1 VYCDFFNLRERPF
14 DLTPNP
20 RYLLLTATHREALA
34 NLEYGMSA
42 GKGLTL
48 LTGEA
53 GTGKT
58 TLVRRAL
65 AARAGAEGRQYVYLN
80 NPTFTRREFYEF
92 LTAQFGL
99 APELA
104 DSKARFL
111 AALEQ
116 DLRQRHAGR
125 TTPVLVIDEAQS
137 LPDELLEEIRLLANI
152 ETDTDKLLPLVL
164 AGQPELALR
173 LNQSGLRQL
182 KQRVALRCQV
192 VPLTLAETAAYIAGR
207 IRLAGGDAPS
217 LMSRDA
223 VVSVFEHA
231 RGIPRTISVI
241 CDNALMAAF
250 AAGERPITTQI
261 VRAVARDF
269 DFTRVP
275 VQSAPTSPAPAAA
288 TAPRA
293 RRSMFAMWPRLGARV
308 TLRHQ
313 ELS

>member
-1 VYCDFFNLRERPF
+1 N
-14 DLTPNP
+14 
-20 RYLLLTATHREALA
+20 
-34 NLEYGMSA
+34 S
-42 GKGLTL
+42 
-48 LTGEA
+48 
-53 GTGKT
+53 
-58 TLVRRAL
+58 
-65 AARAGAEGRQYVYLN
+65 
-80 NPTFTRREFYEF
+80 
-92 LTAQFGL
+92 
-99 APELA
+99 
-104 DSKARFL
+104 
-111 AALEQ
+111 
-116 DLRQRHAGR
+116 
-125 TTPVLVIDEAQS
+125 
-137 LPDELLEEIRLLANI
+137 
-152 ETDTDKLLPLVL
+152 
-164 AGQPELALR
+164 
-173 LNQSGLRQL
+173 SGLRQL

-207 IRLAGGDAPS
+207 IRLPGGDAPS